1 MSYETALQIAQL
13 TLSEQRQTSGQPLKK
28 EEIAA
33 QVDEILKMKA
43 ISAGVDREVL
53 IRDLEQ
59 RFTIW
64 SDEAQI
70 LHGIDDHKPWLSAR
84 RSEFDWPFWKRYRL
98 FMGNSLPPAVVEN
111 VDKVTGDILGEL
123 EDPARQGPW
132 DRRGLVMGNVQ
143 SGKTGNYAGLICK
156 AADTGYKVIVVLAGM
171 HNNLRSQTQV
181 RLDEGFLGY
190 RSVPPSTGGTSFE
203 KTGVGLLDPRPK
215 ADSVTN
221 RDETGDFNRTVA
233 AHFAIHPGGNP
244 LLFVVK
250 KNVSVLRNL
259 LGWIGSSADGVDSET
274 GRRYHKS
281 IPLLVIDDEA
291 DQASVDT
298 KTMTMDADG
307 NPDEDHDPTRINEL
321 IRRLLIAF
329 DKSAY
334 VGYTATPFANIFIHE
349 KAKTKEL
356 GEDLFPRSF
365 IINLPAASN
374 YIGAARIFGIRD
386 ESGIGLAESDPLPII
401 RLLTDH
407 AASAARAETAGWM
420 PPKLVAR
427 TGHIPLVDGER
438 RVPPS
443 LREAMLCFLLSTA
456 VRGLREPHPQF
467 NSMLIHVV
475 RLTLVQEIVR
485 EEVERELT
493 SIRSRLL
500 HGDGKRK
507 PTILDELKEL
517 WETDYVPT
525 SAHCGMALPAWSEVQ
540 KNLTKVASSIQVRII
555 NGSAKDA
562 LDYEEHRESG
572 LSLIAVGGDK
582 LSRGLTLEGL
592 TVSYFLRSSK
602 MYDTLMQMGRW
613 FGYREVYVDL
623 CRLYTTSEL
632 VSWFSHI
639 ASATEELRME
649 FDYMFSIGATPRAYG
664 LKVRAHPALLV
675 TAAVKMRTGTSMHLS
690 YSGDISET
698 IIFDRKQS
706 KRKANHDAVVALITQ
721 IGPPKSG
728 GAVGGYLWAA
738 CPAKIILEFLA
749 TYQTHPDAF
758 RADTRLLQR
767 YILVQAEQGELTE
780 WNVFLASSGRA
791 GTPPWKTAEQLG
803 IGHVGLIER
812 DPFPAEGGIPER
824 YSIRRLVSPTDEAR
838 DLSDE
843 EKQCAMDETVR
854 LWKESTRKNKSQ
866 DPPAELSGRAIRIAR
881 PKTRGLL
888 IIYPLDGTVAKLEVD
903 PPVMGIALSFP
914 KSDTAR
920 EIEYTVNNV
929 FTESGDYDSL

>member
-1 MSYETALQIAQL
+1 MSYATALQVAQL
-13 TLSEQRQTSGQPLKK
+13 TLSERRQSNGQPLKK

-33 QVDEILKMKA
+33 QVDEILKLPTIA
-43 ISAGVDREVL
+43 SGVDREAL
-53 IRDLEQ
+53 IRDLEE

-70 LHGIDDHKPWLSAR
+70 LHGIDDHKPWLAAR
-84 RSEFDWPFWKRYRL
+84 RSDFEWPFWKRYRL
-98 FMGNSLPPAVVEN
+98 FIGKTLSPAVVDN
-111 VDKVTGDILGEL
+111 VDKVTDDILGEL
-123 EDPARQGPW
+123 EDPAREGVW

-143 SGKTGNYAGLICK
+143 SGKTGNYTGLICK
-156 AADTGYKVIVVLAGM
+156 AADTGYKVIVVLAGL

-190 RSVPPSTGGTSFE
+190 KSVAPRSGGTAFE
-203 KTGVGLLDPRPK
+203 KTGVGLLDPRAK

-221 RDETGDFNRTVA
+221 RGETGDFNRTVA

-259 LGWIGSSADGVDSET
+259 LGWIGSSADGVDADT

-298 KTMTMDADG
+298 NTMTIDSDG
-307 NPDEDHDPTRINEL
+307 NPDEEHDPTRINEL

-349 KAKTKEL
+349 KAKTKDL

-365 IINLPAASN
+365 IINLPAPSN
-374 YIGAARIFGIRD
+374 YTGAARIFGVRD
-386 ESGIGLAESDPLPII
+386 ENGIGLTESDPLPII
-401 RLLTDH
+401 RPVSDH
-407 AASAARAETAGWM
+407 AASESRGETSGWM
-420 PPKLVAR
+420 PPRLVAR

-443 LREAMLCFLLSTA
+443 LRKAILCFLLSTV
-456 VRGLREPHPQF
+456 VRGIREAQPQL

-475 RLTLVQEIVR
+475 RFTLVQEIVR
-485 EEVERELT
+485 EEVENELT
-493 SIRSRLL
+493 SIRNRLL

-507 PTILDELKEL
+507 PTIVDELKEL
-517 WETDYVPT
+517 WETDYMPT
-525 SAHCGMALPAWSEVQ
+525 SLVCGMALPSWPEVQ
-540 KNLTKVASSIQVRII
+540 HNLTRAASMIQVRII

-613 FGYREVYVDL
+613 FGYREDYVDL

-632 VSWFSHI
+632 VSWFAHI

-649 FDYMFSIGATPRAYG
+649 FDYMFSIGATPRDYG
-664 LKVRAHPALLV
+664 LKIRAHPALLV
-675 TAAVKMRTGTSMHLS
+675 TSAVKMRTGTSMRLS

-698 IIFDRKQS
+698 IIFDRTEDKL
-706 KRKANHDAVVALITQ
+706 RANHDAVIALISQ
-721 IGPPKSG
+721 LGAAKLG
-728 GAVGGYLWAA
+728 GAVGGYLWTGCSVNAV
-738 CPAKIILEFLA
+738 IEFLT
-749 TYQTHPDAF
+749 TYQSHPDAL

-767 YILVQAEQGELTE
+767 YIGAQTEQGELTE
-780 WNVFLASSGRA
+780 WSVFIASSGRA
-791 GTPPWKTAEQLG
+791 GISWKNAEDLG
-803 IGHVGLIER
+803 IGHVGLIDRE
-812 DPFPAEGGIPER
+812 PYPADTNTRGR
-824 YSIRRLVSPTDEAR
+824 YSIRRLVSPVDEAR

-843 EKQCAMDETVR
+843 ERKRAMEETIR
-854 LWKESTRKNKSQ
+854 LWNESTRKNKSQ
-866 DPPAELSGRAIRIAR
+866 DPPTELSGRAIRIAR

-888 IIYPLDGTVAKLEVD
+888 IIYPLDGTVANLEPH